1 MRAYILAFLAL
12 GLTWGLVTPPLLG
25 VALLTP
31 ASALTVQ
38 SLVTPDRAE
47 TEAAPRDRT
56 ATEIAWEDLTPPLS
70 DKARQAVQTLNEKFD
85 QLNPQEAEELIA
97 IVAENGNEIVHRFD
111 GQKISIRGYLVPLD
125 FSTKKATEFVLV
137 PFLGACIHVPP
148 PPPNQIILVSYDT
161 GIPMQEIED
170 VIFHSFT
177 VTGVLESKA
186 QDTELAQVGYSM
198 TASRIDRH
206 TL

>member
-1 MRAYILAFLAL
+1 MRALTLAFLTL
-12 GLTWGLVTPPLLG
+12 GLTAALLTSPLLNR
-25 VALLTP
+25 ALLTP
-31 ASALTVQ
+31 AKALTVEKRAA
-38 SLVTPDRAE
+38 PDRAA
-47 TEAAPRDRT
+47 TTPADPT
-56 ATEIAWEDLTPPLS
+56 ATQVAWEDLTPPLS
-70 DKARQAVQTLNEKFD
+70 DDARQAVQTLNEKFD
-85 QLNPQEAEELIA
+85 QLSQQEAEALIA
-97 IVAENGNEIVHRFD
+97 IVAENGNQVITRFD

-148 PPPNQIILVSYDT
+148 PPPNQIILVSYDA

-177 VTGVLESKA
+177 VTGILNSKA
-186 QDTELAQVGYSM
+186 QETELAEVGYTM

-206 TL
+206 AL

>member
-1 MRAYILAFLAL
+1 M
-12 GLTWGLVTPPLLG
+12 
-25 VALLTP
+25 
-31 ASALTVQ
+31 
-38 SLVTPDRAE
+38 
-47 TEAAPRDRT
+47 
-56 ATEIAWEDLTPPLS
+56 
-70 DKARQAVQTLNEKFD
+70 QTLNEKFD
-85 QLNPQEAEELIA
+85 QLSQQEAEALIA
-97 IVAENGNEIVHRFD
+97 IVAENGNQVITRFD

-148 PPPNQIILVSYDT
+148 PPPNQIILVSYDA

-177 VTGVLESKA
+177 VTGVLNSKA
-186 QDTELAQVGYSM
+186 QETELAEVGYTM

-206 TL
+206 AL